1 MRSCLG
7 PALLATVLASTI
19 NVADAQ
25 QHVGP
30 FQRDYRG
37 QNCPPNSVYQNGSC
51 LSANPATGRR
61 TLDPYETGR
70 VTPESN
76 DWRRQRERELE
87 DQSRTSYDRD
97 HDRDNWRVQRQ
108 RELDYRFGKD
118 ASAPRTTDTKD
129 AKGAKDAEENAES
142 ADRRDTSRPVGPAS
156 VSRLDNKPP
165 KPEDCVVRPPGPGTI
180 ETPRAKSCGG
190 TR

>member
-1 MRSCLG
+1 MKELVMRSYLG
-7 PALLATVLASTI
+7 PALLAAALASTI

-37 QNCPPNSVYQNGSC
+37 QNCPPNSIYQNGSC

-61 TLDPYETGR
+61 TPDPYETGR
-70 VTPESN
+70 STPESN

-87 DQSRTSYDRD
+87 DESRTSYDRD
-97 HDRDNWRVQRQ
+97 HDRDNWRIQRQ
-108 RELDYRFGKD
+108 RELDDRFGK
-118 ASAPRTTDTKD
+118 AVPSKSQEPKD
-129 AKGAKDAEENAES
+129 SKEDGQS
-142 ADRRDTSRPVGPAS
+142 PDRRNASSPVGPAS

-165 KPEDCVVRPPGPGTI
+165 KPEDCVIRPPGPGTI
-180 ETPRAKSCGG
+180 ETPRAKGCGG
-190 TR
+190 AR